1 MSDKN
6 LHNALIRPQSEGGL
20 RESEERYHRLFESAR
35 DGIFL
40 VDFDTG
46 VITDANQ
53 FIMDRLG
60 YSLDELLD
68 KHLWEV
74 GFLKDA
80 DLSKDAFL
88 QLQDQGYIRNE
99 DLPLEGKAGKRL
111 EVEFASNVHQA
122 GGRKVIQ
129 CNIRDITERKRTGC
143 LDKKPSVYAIV
154 NCRKKAVKVTSFSSY
169 LPGNNV
175 SCPWTAKCACPVVP
189 LFVFRKQHHHNLLFH
204 FGKLLHPECHDQGR
218 HHRESLRPYVAAYV
232 AELEAASCRF
242 PLQFYVFEDVRREP
256 Q

>member
-1 MSDKN
+1 MAVLHNFQDSANGEMGMSDKN
-6 LHNALIRPQSEGGL
+6 LHNALIRPRSEGGL

-111 EVEFASNVHQA
+111 EVEFA
-122 GGRKVIQ
+122 K
-129 CNIRDITERKRTGC
+129 
-143 LDKKPSVYAIV
+143 
-154 NCRKKAVKVTSFSSY
+154 
-169 LPGNNV
+169 
-175 SCPWTAKCACPVVP
+175 
-189 LFVFRKQHHHNLLFH
+189 LF
-204 FGKLLHPECHDQGR
+204 P
-218 HHRESLRPYVAAYV
+218 
-232 AELEAASCRF
+232 
-242 PLQFYVFEDVRREP
+242 
-256 Q
+256 